1 MARMTYPTIQL
12 SRLRTIGWTHWDPIG
27 LADKTGVSLDEC
39 ADEYDSY
46 LLHVVEI
53 ICDRKSLDEAASYLT
68 WVASEQMG
76 LPKQDGEA
84 AMMTA
89 RAIAG
94 YLISLPDGP
103 KTIGV

>member
-1 MARMTYPTIQL
+1 MNYLTIQL
-12 SRLRTIGWTHWDPIG
+12 SRLRAIGWTLWDPIG
-27 LADKTGVSLDEC
+27 LADETGVPSDEC

-46 LLHVVEI
+46 LLHVVDMM
-53 ICDRKSLDEAASYLT
+53 CDRKSLDEAASYLV
-68 WVASEQMG
+68 WVATEQMG
-76 LPKQDGEA
+76 LPKQDHTA
-84 AMMTA
+84 AMITA